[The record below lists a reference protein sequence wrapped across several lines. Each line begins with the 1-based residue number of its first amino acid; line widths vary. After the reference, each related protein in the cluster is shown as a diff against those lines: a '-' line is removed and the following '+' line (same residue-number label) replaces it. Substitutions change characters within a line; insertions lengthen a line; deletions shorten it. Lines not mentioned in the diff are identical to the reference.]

1 MKEDPI
7 QSDSDET
14 VDDDTL
20 ENEELRADSGDV
32 TRLAS
37 SAELRDLARL
47 RAAAPRRRS
56 FVFGLVIVLQLGVL
70 AALVAVLIGRN
81 EKSISWP
88 GALTGKYD
96 DSRRLLFVDDET
108 ALLVYWPND
117 ARNIVSGD
125 GTNCIDVVTAVG
137 RDRTVPFHL
146 QVACQTLTNGLRT
159 TTRQSYEAWKRARTQ
174 DKWHFNVADERIV
187 FLNDSENGYPAWS
200 IDYIRENAGSILS
213 GRALYIRHLGREVVV
228 LRELPMSARGRAE
241 NLLDDY
247 TCIVANLAAVR
258 ARFEIPEVREP
269 GPVKDLL
276 FDAYGALQNGF
287 LAADWQ
293 KLDRAIR
300 TAILT
305 ARESGDRR
313 LQQDAQALYSTFRT
327 KLQNWYV
334 RQCLEFQLLNAPPH
348 DGEMSGGTE
357 KRMAERTAIRREC
370 ARRLPKESDR
380 RQRRVANDDWS
391 LP

>member
-1 MKEDPI
+1 MKEDPT
-7 QSDSDET
+7 QRDPDET
-14 VDDDTL
+14 ADDETRGD
-20 ENEELRADSGDV
+20 EVLRADSGDA

-56 FVFGLVIVLQLGVL
+56 FLFGFVIVLLLGVL
-70 AALVAVLIGRN
+70 AAMVAVLLGRN
-81 EKSISWP
+81 EKSITWP
-88 GALTGKYD
+88 GELTGEYD

-117 ARNIVSGD
+117 SRNIVSGD
-125 GTNCIDVVTAVG
+125 GTNRIDVVTAVG

-146 QVACQTLTNGLRT
+146 QVTSEALTNGLQI

-174 DKWHFNVADERIV
+174 EKWYFNVSDEGVV

-200 IDYIRENAGSILS
+200 IDYIRENAGSVLA
-213 GRALYIRHLGREVVV
+213 GRALYIRHLDREVVV

-241 NLLDDY
+241 NLLDGY

-258 ARFEIPEVREP
+258 ARFEIPEAREP

-276 FDAYGALQNGF
+276 FDAYGALENGF

-305 ARESGDRR
+305 ARENGDRR

-334 RQCLEFQLLNAPPH
+334 RQCLEFQLLNAPPR
-348 DGEMSGGTE
+348 DGATSGGSE
-357 KRMAERTAIRREC
+357 KRIAERTAIRREC